1 MGIIEFIP
9 KYWLN
14 WLKHFNVSMRN
25 QRLNRLEE
33 ERIKLF
39 ENLESLSTEK
49 LDASVNGN
57 WSINQ
62 ILYHL
67 WVVETSSIKYI
78 QKKTKYPDSLVSVS
92 PLNYLKPKILKLL
105 LAFGVKLKA
114 PKIVSAFPEK
124 IDFHKLNK
132 EWKNS
137 RESLDQ
143 LIVELKEKNFDKK
156 AILRHPILGR
166 INLTLALDFFD
177 FHFKHHQKAIN
188 LLKK

>member
-1 MGIIEFIP
+1 MGIIEFIQ

-92 PLNYLKPKILKLL
+92 PLTYLKPKILKLL

-114 PKIVSAFPEK
+114 PKIVSTFPEK

>member
-1 MGIIEFIP
+1 MGIIEFIQ

>member
-1 MGIIEFIP
+1 MMEIIEFIQ

-14 WLKHFNVSMRN
+14 WPKHFNLPMRN
-25 QRLNRLEE
+25 QRLNHLEDV
-33 ERIKLF
+33 RIKLF
-39 ENLESLSTEK
+39 EELESLSAEK

-67 WVVETSSIKYI
+67 WVAETSSIKYI
-78 QKKTKYPDSLVSVS
+78 QTKTKYPDSLVNVS
-92 PLNYLKPKILKLL
+92 PLTYLKPKILELL
-105 LAFGVKLKA
+105 LAVGIKFKA
-114 PKIVSAFPEK
+114 PKIVSQFPEK
-124 IDFHKLNK
+124 IDLHKLN
-132 EWKNS
+132 EQWKSS
-137 RESLDQ
+137 RKSLDQ
-143 LIVELKEKNFDKK
+143 LIVELKQKKLDKK

-188 LLKK
+188 LLK

>member
-1 MGIIEFIP
+1 MGIIEFIQ

-67 WVVETSSIKYI
+67 WVAETSSIKYI
-78 QKKTKYPDSLVSVS
+78 QTKTKYPDSLVNVS
-92 PLNYLKPKILKLL
+92 PLTYLKPKILELL
-105 LAFGVKLKA
+105 LAVGIKFKA
-114 PKIVSAFPEK
+114 PKIVSQFPEK
-124 IDFHKLNK
+124 IDLHKLN
-132 EWKNS
+132 EQWKSS
-137 RESLDQ
+137 RKSLDQ
-143 LIVELKEKNFDKK
+143 LIVELKQKKLDKK

-188 LLKK
+188 LLK